1 MALYTCPDCGCEE
14 VIIKQV
20 NKRTGVYC
28 KDCYRWLAWVQ
39 TKDINKLRRRAK
51 YNETQAPRKFIKFK
65 GNTIIKCGNC
75 GTQLYHSAMPEPEGQ
90 FNLMNAVYCPKC
102 GKELV

>member
-28 KDCYRWLAWVQ
+28 KDCYKRCFGE
-39 TKDINKLRRRAK
+39 D
-51 YNETQAPRKFIKFK
+51 ED
-65 GNTIIKCGNC
+65 
-75 GTQLYHSAMPEPEGQ
+75 EED
-90 FNLMNAVYCPKC
+90 
-102 GKELV
+102 